1 MVVPTQTIVP
11 ISTESN
17 KTRTLS
23 KASNQE
29 IAFQIQRTDVIHE
42 LRSLIHD
49 APEGFWLGA
58 FGLVPCHSELLVEAT
73 EEKEEKEASYGPW
86 KDCTPSKV
94 GDDVKTW
101 SLTSEG
107 VLGDFS
113 DIDGVY
119 ADVAATSR
127 KGLRAIPSKC
137 LILGF

>member
-1 MVVPTQTIVP
+1 M
-11 ISTESN
+11 
-17 KTRTLS
+17 
-23 KASNQE
+23 
-29 IAFQIQRTDVIHE
+29 
-42 LRSLIHD
+42 
-49 APEGFWLGA
+49 GA

-73 EEKEEKEASYGPW
+73 EDKEASYGVW
-86 KDCTPSKV
+86 KDCSPSKI

-127 KGLRAIPSKC
+127 KGLRAIPSK
-137 LILGF
+137 F